1 MNIDIINTTL
11 EVSEDPGLD
20 IIDPRFVDITGF
32 AENAEYMD
40 AAVLAG
46 EVLEEGV
53 YDIRITGYFLYGIFL
68 EQGVGSLAVIFECL
82 TKLLTEN
89 WEAFGPVKNR
99 EKLTQNSLNW
109 FLKQLNKKLQYE
121 EDKKSEVYEQWV
133 EEVSSDDVEEA
144 LEGNEQ
150 FRRALSTTLEELA
163 EPLLESL
170 PKVNDWLRSFQHVV
184 YREPE
189 PEPEVEEEFE
199 PDEEVE
205 PAEEEPARIS
215 APPSPPTADAA
226 VLAEG
231 SYHLGLLQRKMA
243 AFERLIVKEQY
254 PKAAII
260 AYDINKIIK
269 NFDPRI
275 YFPRMFSKYSML
287 LALNIGEI
295 TTFGEHKGSVEWQ
308 TMQDLYK
315 VDLEGF
321 VSLDADIQFSSPPA
335 RGEYHR
341 EEEYEEEESYEE
353 PEGSEEEW

>member
-32 AENAEYMD
+32 AENAEYID
-40 AAVLAG
+40 AAVLAE

-68 EQGVGSLAVIFECL
+68 EQGVGSLGVIFECL
-82 TKLLTEN
+82 TKILSEN

-99 EKLTQNSLNW
+99 GKLTQNSLNW
-109 FLKQLNKKLQYE
+109 FFKQLTKKLQYE
-121 EDKKSEVYEQWV
+121 EDKESEIYQQWV
-133 EEVSSDDVEEA
+133 EGVSSDQVEEA
-144 LEGNEQ
+144 LEGTEQ
-150 FRRALSTTLEELA
+150 FKRALSMTLEDLA

-170 PKVNDWLRSFQHVV
+170 PKVNDWLRSFHHVV

-189 PEPEVEEEFE
+189 PEPEVEEDFE
-199 PDEEVE
+199 PEEEGE
-205 PAEEEPARIS
+205 PGEAEPARIS
-215 APPSPPTADAA
+215 APPSPPSADAA

-231 SYHLGLLQRKMA
+231 SYHLGVLQRKMA
-243 AFERLIVKEQY
+243 AFERLIAKEQY

-260 AYDINKIIK
+260 ADDIKKIIK

-321 VSLDADIQFSSPPA
+321 VSLDADIQFSSTPA
-335 RGEYHR
+335 RGEYHG
-341 EEEYEEEESYEE
+341 EEEHEEEERYEE